1 MYHDGYNLTS
11 DKMVRA
17 TVRRIGNSLGVIIP
31 KAEADRKGLKEGDE
45 VDLSVTK
52 ALTLKE
58 IRGMFKDSEM
68 SVDEINDLI
77 DEGEDLG

>member
-1 MYHDGYNLTS
+1 MYHGGYNLTS
-11 DKMVRA
+11 SKMVRA

-31 KAEADRKGLKEGDE
+31 KAEADRKGLKEGDK